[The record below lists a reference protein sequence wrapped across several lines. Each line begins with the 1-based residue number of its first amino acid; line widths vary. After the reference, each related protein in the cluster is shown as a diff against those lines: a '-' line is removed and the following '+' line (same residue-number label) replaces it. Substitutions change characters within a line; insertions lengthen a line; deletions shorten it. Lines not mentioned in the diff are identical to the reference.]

1 MAASLPDDASS
12 SGELVAEGTI
22 RPRRHLAKNGKKR
35 WRQSLKAANR
45 RLSEVNKKLY
55 IENAE
60 LRREV
65 CWLKA
70 KLKFA

>member
-1 MAASLPDDASS
+1 MASSLPDDSS
-12 SGELVAEGTI
+12 SSELMAEGTI
-22 RPRRHLAKNGKKR
+22 RCRLLLAKNGKKR